1 MSSSPFSSSDAAAP
15 PPRAVP
21 AAGAAAA
28 STGALLGQVLFLVAV
43 AIGFLALGAVAGR
56 DLSEGAAIAFSFAGF
71 GMLLVQSLGG
81 ARFRTGPLALGW
93 LFAVGLVI
101 GLGLGPVLAAY
112 ASADPAAITQAA
124 GATALVVAVMGAA
137 GLALDKDLSGWL
149 RPLSYAVFGL
159 LLVGLVAVLLGTGAT
174 PLLSLGIAVVSAALI
189 LVDFNLLRQRG
200 TEDDV
205 VLLATGIFV
214 SVVNL
219 FLSFLDLFGQE

>member
-1 MSSSPFSSSDAAAP
+1 MSSSSSSPSDAVRP
-15 PPRAVP
+15 LRALP
-21 AAGAAAA
+21 AADAT
-28 STGALLGQVLFLVAV
+28 STATLLGQVLFLVAV
-43 AIGFLALGAVAGR
+43 AIGFLALGAVVGR
-56 DLSEGAAIAFSFAGF
+56 DLSNGAAIAFSFAGF
-71 GMLLVQSLGG
+71 GMLLVQSVGG
-81 ARFRTGPLALGW
+81 ERFRTGPVALGW

-137 GLALDKDLSGWL
+137 GFALDKDLSGWL

-159 LLVGLVAVLLGTGAT
+159 LLVGLVALLLGTGAT
-174 PLLSLGIAVVSAALI
+174 PLLSLGIAIVSAALI

-214 SVVNL
+214 SIVNL
-219 FLSFLDLFGQE
+219 FLSFLNLFGQE

>member
-1 MSSSPFSSSDAAAP
+1 MSSSSSPDAVA
-15 PPRAVP
+15 PPRALP
-21 AAGAAAA
+21 TAAA
-28 STGALLGQVLFLVAV
+28 STGALLGQVLFLVAL
-43 AIGFLALGAVAGR
+43 AIGFLALGAVVGR
-56 DLSEGAAIAFSFAGF
+56 DLSEGTAIAFSVAGF
-71 GMLLVQSLGG
+71 GMLLIQSLGG
-81 ARFRTGPLALGW
+81 ARFRTGAFALGW

-112 ASADPAAITQAA
+112 AAAAPAAITQAA

-137 GLALDKDLSGWL
+137 GFALDKDLSGWL